1 MDKVAEEIIK
11 NEFICD
17 VCREEVEDIYTF
29 SDLGWGYV
37 YKLPQLKG
45 RYCKQCI
52 DEIERKI
59 KID

>member
-29 SDLGWGYV
+29 SDLG
-37 YKLPQLKG
+37 
-45 RYCKQCI
+45 
-52 DEIERKI
+52 
-59 KID
+59 